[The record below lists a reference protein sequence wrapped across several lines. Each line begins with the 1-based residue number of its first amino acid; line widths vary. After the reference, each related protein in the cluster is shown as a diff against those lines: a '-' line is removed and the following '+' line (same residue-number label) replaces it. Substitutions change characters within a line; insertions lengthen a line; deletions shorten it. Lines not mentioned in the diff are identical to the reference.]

1 MPNALKNFWTPD
13 ETLDRLFTKLFD
25 TDNVGYLQQLV
36 DTIELDENANFWTEH
51 FQVEGNEYDIDIS
64 DTHKNPAWTVRQRDI
79 RVVPMADPM
88 APLSETRQL
97 ETEGYTEKTGSIY
110 GYGRGLFNTS
120 MSKLEMQARLAQMSP
135 EDRSLVTAMQ
145 RGVADLI
152 KTHNL
157 RLSNMAAMTLSYG
170 GAYNTT
176 TAQNI
181 VPAGQ
186 SPTLTSQGFSGVTV
200 SQSPYIP
207 LANFK
212 TAGVKA
218 WTDMTSGAECDI
230 PSQMQKIEYDFKVAN
245 NLDESTP
252 FEWDIPYDIVVNV
265 LLPNPYFIA
274 EVNRYI
280 RLEAPDK
287 VVIISNSQSAIDTT
301 SITWEQLVAYTRS
314 SISKI
319 SPIRVV
325 REQQT
330 VQGITTY
337 YTVRGWKPNTA
348 VLRPLGHAGVV
359 VHAVPEWVKLMRSGE
374 VNNNVQWSL
383 AKWNNLIYIIN
394 KIVPN
399 GMLKSYHTDAIGRYA
414 TVLNE
419 SQYHVCVDIS
429 TADN

>member
-1 MPNALKNFWTPD
+1 MANALKNFWTPE
-13 ETLDRLFTKLFD
+13 ETINKMYDRLFD

-36 DTIELDENANFWTEH
+36 DTIDIDENSNFWTEH
-51 FQVEGNEYDIDIS
+51 FVVDGSEYDIDIA
-64 DTHKNPAWTVRQRDI
+64 DTKKNPAWTVRQRDI

-97 ETEGYTEKTGSIY
+97 ETEGYSEQTGSIY
-110 GYGRGLFNTS
+110 GYGKGLFNTS
-120 MSKLEMQARLAQMSP
+120 MSKLELQARLAQMSP

-145 RGVADLI
+145 RGIANLI
-152 KTHNL
+152 MTHNL

-176 TAQNI
+176 TAQD
-181 VPAGQ
+181 ATG
-186 SPTLTSQGFSGVTV
+186 TKTTQGGSGVVV
-200 SQSPYIP
+200 SQRPYIP

-212 TAGVKA
+212 RAGVKV
-218 WTDMTSGAECDI
+218 WTDPTCDI
-230 PSQMQKIEYDFKVAN
+230 PSQMQKLEYEFKVAN

-252 FEWDIPYDIVVNV
+252 FEWDIPYDIIVNI
-265 LLPNPYFIA
+265 LLKNSFFIE

-301 SITWEQLVAYTRS
+301 TITWQQLVAYTRS

-319 SPIRVV
+319 APIRVV

-337 YTVRGWKPNTA
+337 YTVRGWKPNTV
-348 VLRPLGHAGVV
+348 VLRPLGAAGVV
-359 VHAVPEWVKLMRSGE
+359 VHAIPEWAKLMRSGE
-374 VNNNVQWSL
+374 VNDNIQWSM
-383 AKWNNLIYIIN
+383 AKWNNLLYIIN

-399 GMLKSYHTDAIGRYA
+399 GMLKSYHTDALGRYA

-419 SQYHVCVDIS
+419 SQYHVCVDIA
-429 TADN
+429 TAD

>member
-1 MPNALKNFWTPD
+1 MANALKNFWTPE
-13 ETLDRLFTKLFD
+13 ETINKMYDRLFD

-36 DTIELDENANFWTEH
+36 DTIEIDENSNFWTEH
-51 FQVEGNEYDIDIS
+51 FIVEGNEYDIDLA
-64 DTHKNPAWTVRQRDI
+64 DTKKNPAWTVRQRDI

-97 ETEGYTEKTGSIY
+97 ETEGFGEQTGSIY
-110 GYGRGLFNTS
+110 GYGKGLFETS
-120 MSKLEMQARLAQMSP
+120 MSKQALQAQLAQMSP

-145 RGVADLI
+145 RGIADLI

-181 VPAGQ
+181 VPQGQ
-186 SPTLTSQGFSGVTV
+186 TPTLTTQGGSGVVV
-200 SQSPYIP
+200 SQRPYIP
-207 LANFK
+207 LANYK
-212 TAGVKA
+212 NAGVKV
-218 WTDMTSGAECDI
+218 WTDATADI

-252 FEWDIPYDIVVNV
+252 FEWDIPYDIIVNI
-265 LLPNPYFIA
+265 LLKNSFFIA

-287 VVIISNSQSAIDTT
+287 VVIISNSQSALDTT
-301 SITWEQLVAYTRS
+301 TITWQQLVAYTRS

-337 YTVRGWKPNTA
+337 YTVRGWKPNTV
-348 VLRPLGHAGVV
+348 VLRPLGAAGVV
-359 VHAVPEWVKLMRSGE
+359 VHAIPEWAKLMRSGE
-374 VNNNVQWSL
+374 VNDNIQWSM
-383 AKWNNLIYIIN
+383 AKWNNMLYIIN

-399 GMLKSYHTDAIGRYA
+399 GMLKSYHTDALGRYA

-429 TADN
+429 TAD

>member
-1 MPNALKNFWTPD
+1 MAQALKNFWTPE
-13 ETLDRLFTKLFD
+13 ETINKMYDHLFD
-25 TDNVGYLQQLV
+25 TDSIGFLQQLV
-36 DTIELDENANFWTEH
+36 DTIDIDENANFWTEH
-51 FQVEGNEYDIDIS
+51 FAVEGSEYDIDIA
-64 DTHKNPAWTVRQRDI
+64 DTKKNPAWTVRQRDI

-97 ETEGYTEKTGSIY
+97 ETEGYSEQTGSIY
-110 GYGRGLFNTS
+110 GYGKGLFDTS
-120 MSKLEMQARLAQMSP
+120 MSKLELQARLAQMSP
-135 EDRSLVTAMQ
+135 EDRSLLTAMQ
-145 RGVADLI
+145 RGISDLI

-176 TAQNI
+176 TAQDI
-181 VPAGQ
+181 TSGT
-186 SPTLTSQGFSGVTV
+186 PTLTTQGGSGVVV
-200 SQSPYIP
+200 SQRPYIP
-207 LANFK
+207 LANYK
-212 TAGVKA
+212 KAGAKV
-218 WTDMTSGAECDI
+218 WTDPTADI
-230 PSQMQKIEYDFKVAN
+230 PSQMQKLEYDFKVSN

-265 LLPNPYFIA
+265 LLKNDYFIA
-274 EVNRYI
+274 EVNRYL

-287 VVIISNSQSAIDTT
+287 VVIISNSQSALDTT
-301 SITWEQLVAYTRS
+301 TITWQQLVAYTRS

-319 SPIRVV
+319 APIRIV

-337 YTVRGWKPNTA
+337 YTVRGWKPNTV
-348 VLRPLGHAGVV
+348 VLRPLGMAGVV
-359 VHAVPEWVKLMRSGE
+359 VHAIPEWAKLMRSGE
-374 VNNNVQWSL
+374 VNDNIQWSM
-383 AKWNNLIYIIN
+383 AKWNNLIYVIN

-399 GMLKSYHTDAIGRYA
+399 GMLKAYHTDALGRYA

-429 TADN
+429 TAG

>member
-1 MPNALKNFWTPD
+1 MANALKNFWTPD
-13 ETLDRLFTKLFD
+13 ETIDRLYSKMFD
-25 TDNVGYLQQLV
+25 ANGVGYLQQLV
-36 DTIELDENANFWTEH
+36 DTIDIDENANFWTEH
-51 FQVEGNEYDIDIS
+51 FVVEGNEYDIDIS
-64 DTHKNPAWTVRQRDI
+64 DTKKNPAWTVRERDI

-97 ETEGYTEKTGSIY
+97 EREGYSEHTGSIY
-110 GYGRGLFNTS
+110 GYGKGLFDTS
-120 MSKLEMQARLAQMSP
+120 MSKLEMQAKLAQMSP

-145 RGVADLI
+145 RGIADLI

-186 SPTLTSQGFSGVTV
+186 SSTLTSQGFSGVTV
-200 SQSPYIP
+200 QQSAYIP

-212 TAGVKA
+212 TAGTKVWSDA
-218 WTDMTSGAECDI
+218 TCDI
-230 PSQMQKIEYDFKVAN
+230 PSQMQKLEYEFKVAN
-245 NLDESTP
+245 NLDEGTP
-252 FEWDIPYDIVVNV
+252 FEWDIPYDIITNV
-265 LLPNPYFIA
+265 LLNNSYFVA
-274 EVNRYI
+274 EVNRYL

-287 VVIISNSQSAIDTT
+287 VIIYDSSAGTSSIDTT
-301 SITWEQLVAYTRS
+301 GITWSQLVAYSRS

-319 SPIRVV
+319 APIRVV

-337 YTVRGWKPNTA
+337 YTVRGWKPNTV
-348 VLRPLGHAGVV
+348 VLRPLGAAGVV
-359 VHAVPEWVKLMRSGE
+359 VHAIPEWAKLLRSGE
-374 VNNNVQWSL
+374 VNQNVQWSM
-383 AKWNNLIYIIN
+383 AKWNNLLYIIN

-419 SQYHVCVDIS
+419 SKYHVCVDIA
-429 TADN
+429 TADS

>member
-1 MPNALKNFWTPD
+1 MANALKNFWTPD
-13 ETLDRLFTKLFD
+13 ETIDRLYSKMFD
-25 TDNVGYLQQLV
+25 ANGVGYLQQLV
-36 DTIELDENANFWTEH
+36 DTIDIDENANFWTEH
-51 FQVEGNEYDIDIS
+51 FVVEGNEYDIDIS
-64 DTHKNPAWTVRQRDI
+64 DTKKNPAWTVRERDI

-97 ETEGYTEKTGSIY
+97 EREGYSEHTGSIY
-110 GYGRGLFNTS
+110 GYGKGLFDTS
-120 MSKLEMQARLAQMSP
+120 MSKLEMQAKLAQMSP

-145 RGVADLI
+145 RGIADLI

-176 TAQNI
+176 TAQDI
-181 VPAGQ
+181 GPAGQ
-186 SPTLTSQGFSGVTV
+186 SSILTSQGFSGVTV
-200 SQSPYIP
+200 QQSPYIP

-212 TAGVKA
+212 TAGTKVWSDA
-218 WTDMTSGAECDI
+218 TCDI
-230 PSQMQKIEYDFKVAN
+230 PSQMQKLEYEFKVAN
-245 NLDESTP
+245 NLDEGTP
-252 FEWDIPYDIVVNV
+252 FEWDIPYDIITNV
-265 LLPNPYFIA
+265 LLNNSYFVA
-274 EVNRYI
+274 EVNRYL

-287 VVIISNSQSAIDTT
+287 VIIYDSSAGTSSIDTT
-301 SITWEQLVAYTRS
+301 GITWSQLVAYSRS

-319 SPIRVV
+319 APIRVV

-337 YTVRGWKPNTA
+337 YTVRGWKPNTV
-348 VLRPLGHAGVV
+348 VLRPLGAAGVV
-359 VHAVPEWVKLMRSGE
+359 VHAIPEWAKLLRSGE
-374 VNNNVQWSL
+374 VNQNVQWSM
-383 AKWNNLIYIIN
+383 AKWNNLLYIIN

-419 SQYHVCVDIS
+419 SKYHVCVDIA
-429 TADN
+429 TADS

>member
-1 MPNALKNFWTPD
+1 MANALKTFWTSE
-13 ETLDRLFTKLFD
+13 ETINKLYDRLYD
-25 TDNVGYLQQLV
+25 TDNVGYLQTLV
-36 DTIELDENANFWTEH
+36 DTIDLDENANFWAEH
-51 FQVEGNEYDIDIS
+51 FDIEGSEYDIDIA
-64 DTHKNPAWTVRQRDI
+64 DTKKNPAWTVRQRDI

-97 ETEGYTEKTGSIY
+97 ETEGYGEKTGSIY
-110 GYGRGLFNTS
+110 GYGKGLFDTS
-120 MSKLEMQARLAQMSP
+120 MSKLELQARLAQMSP
-135 EDRSLVTAMQ
+135 EDRSLLTAMQ
-145 RGVADLI
+145 RGIQDLI

-170 GAYNTT
+170 GGYSTT
-176 TAQNI
+176 VAQNV

-186 SPTLTSQGFSGVTV
+186 TPTLTSQGGSGVTV
-200 SQSPYIP
+200 VQPSYIP
-207 LANFK
+207 RDNFK
-212 TAGVKA
+212 KAGTKI
-218 WTDMTSGAECDI
+218 WSDSTCDI

-252 FEWDIPYDIVVNV
+252 FEWDIPYDIVVNI
-265 LLPNPYFIA
+265 LLKNDFFIA

-287 VVIISNSQSAIDTT
+287 VVIISNSQSALDTT
-301 SITWEQLVAYTRS
+301 TITWQQLVAYTRS

-319 SPIRVV
+319 APIRIV

-337 YTVRGWKPNTA
+337 YTVRGWKPNTV
-348 VLRPLGHAGVV
+348 VLRPLGKAGVV
-359 VHAVPEWVKLMRSGE
+359 VHAIPEWAKLMRSGE
-374 VNNNVQWSL
+374 VNSNIQWSM

-394 KIVPN
+394 KVVPN
-399 GMLKSYHTDAIGRYA
+399 GMLKSYHTDALGRYA

-419 SQYHVCVDIS
+419 SQYHVCVDIA
-429 TADN
+429 TAD

>member
-1 MPNALKNFWTPD
+1 MAQALKNQWTPD
-13 ETLDRLFTKLFD
+13 ETINKLYDRLYD
-25 TDNVGYLQQLV
+25 SDNVGYLQQLV
-36 DTIELDENANFWTEH
+36 DTIDIDENANFWTEH
-51 FQVEGNEYDIDIS
+51 FTVEGSEYDIDIA
-64 DTHKNPAWTVRQRDI
+64 DTKKNPAWTVKQRDI

-97 ETEGYTEKTGSIY
+97 ETEGYSEKTGSIY
-110 GYGRGLFNTS
+110 GYGKGLFDTS
-120 MSKLEMQARLAQMSP
+120 MSKLELQARLAQMSP
-135 EDRSLVTAMQ
+135 EDRSLLTAAQ
-145 RGVADLI
+145 RGIADLI
-152 KTHNL
+152 KSHNL

-176 TAQNI
+176 TAQNV

-186 SPTLTSQGFSGVTV
+186 TPTLTSQGFSGVTV
-200 SQSPYIP
+200 SQSAYIP

-212 TAGVKA
+212 KAGTKV
-218 WTDMTSGAECDI
+218 WTDATCDI
-230 PSQMQKIEYDFKVAN
+230 PSQMQKLEYDFKVAN

-252 FEWDIPYDIVVNV
+252 FEWDIPYDIIVNV
-265 LLPNPYFIA
+265 LLKNNFFIA

-287 VVIISNSQSAIDTT
+287 VVIISNSRSALDTST
-301 SITWEQLVAYTRS
+301 ITWQQLVAYTRS

-319 SPIRVV
+319 APIRVV

-337 YTVRGWKPNTA
+337 YTVRGWKPNTV
-348 VLRPLGHAGVV
+348 VLRPLGMAGVV
-359 VHAVPEWVKLMRSGE
+359 VHAIPEWAKLMNSGE
-374 VNNNVQWSL
+374 VNQEIKWSM
-383 AKWNNLIYIIN
+383 AKWNNLLYVIN
-394 KIVPN
+394 KITPN
-399 GMLKSYHTDAIGRYA
+399 GMLKSYHTDVLGRYA

-429 TADN
+429 TAD

>member
-1 MPNALKNFWTPD
+1 MANALKNYWTPD
-13 ETLDRLFTKLFD
+13 ETLERLYTKLFD
-25 TDNVGYLQQLV
+25 REGTGFLQQLV
-36 DTIELDENANFWTEH
+36 DSIELDENSNFWAEH
-51 FQVEGNEYDIDIS
+51 FAVEGNEYDIDIA
-64 DTHKNPAWTVRQRDI
+64 DTKKNPAWTVRQRDV

-88 APLSETRQL
+88 APLSETMQL
-97 ETEGYTEKTGSIY
+97 DSEGYSEKTGSIY
-110 GYGRGLFNTS
+110 GFGKGLFSTS
-120 MSKLEMQARLAQMSP
+120 MSKLELQARLAQMSP

-145 RGVADLI
+145 RGVQDLI

-176 TAQNI
+176 TAQDI
-181 VPAGQ
+181 VPAG
-186 SPTLTSQGFSGVTV
+186 SSSTRTSQGFSGVTV
-200 SQSPYIP
+200 SQPAYIP

-212 TAGVKA
+212 TAGVKVWSDA
-218 WTDMTSGAECDI
+218 TADI

-245 NLDESTP
+245 NLDEGTP
-252 FEWDIPYDIVVNV
+252 FEWDIPYNIIVNI
-265 LLPNPYFIA
+265 LLKNSFFIA
-274 EVNRYI
+274 EVNRYL

-287 VVIISNSQSAIDTT
+287 VIVINNSASAVDTNV
-301 SITWEQLVAYTRS
+301 ITWSQLVAYSQS
-314 SISKI
+314 SVSKI

-337 YTVRGWKPNTA
+337 YTVRGWKPNTV
-348 VLRPLGHAGVV
+348 VLRPLGMAGVV

-374 VNNNVQWSL
+374 VNNNVQFSIG
-383 AKWNNLIYIIN
+383 KWNNLIYIIN

-414 TVLNE
+414 TVLDE
-419 SQYHVCVDIS
+419 SKYHVCVDIA
-429 TADN
+429 TADA

>member
-1 MPNALKNFWTPD
+1 MAQALKNQWTPD
-13 ETLDRLFTKLFD
+13 ETINKLYDRLYD
-25 TDNVGYLQQLV
+25 SDNVGYLQQLV
-36 DTIELDENANFWTEH
+36 DTIDIDENANFWTEH
-51 FQVEGNEYDIDIS
+51 FTIEGSEYDIDIA
-64 DTHKNPAWTVRQRDI
+64 DTKKNPAWTVKQRDI

-97 ETEGYTEKTGSIY
+97 ETEGYSEKTGSIY
-110 GYGRGLFNTS
+110 GYGKGLFDTS
-120 MSKLEMQARLAQMSP
+120 MSKLELQARLAQMSP
-135 EDRSLVTAMQ
+135 EDRSLLTAAQ
-145 RGVADLI
+145 RGIADLI
-152 KTHNL
+152 KSHNL

-176 TAQNI
+176 TAQNV

-186 SPTLTSQGFSGVTV
+186 TPTLTSQGFSGVTV
-200 SQSPYIP
+200 SQSAYIP

-212 TAGVKA
+212 KAGTKV
-218 WTDMTSGAECDI
+218 WTDATCDI
-230 PSQMQKIEYDFKVAN
+230 PSQMQKLEYDFKVAN

-252 FEWDIPYDIVVNV
+252 FEWDIPYDIIVNV
-265 LLPNPYFIA
+265 LLKNNFFIA

-287 VVIISNSQSAIDTT
+287 VVIISNSQSALDTST
-301 SITWEQLVAYTRS
+301 ITWQQLVAYTRS

-319 SPIRVV
+319 APIRVV

-337 YTVRGWKPNTA
+337 YTVRGWKPNTV
-348 VLRPLGHAGVV
+348 VLRPLGMAGVV
-359 VHAVPEWVKLMRSGE
+359 VHAIPEWAKLMNSGE
-374 VNNNVQWSL
+374 VNQEIKWSM
-383 AKWNNLIYIIN
+383 AKWNNLLYVIN
-394 KIVPN
+394 KITPN
-399 GMLKSYHTDAIGRYA
+399 GMLKSYHTDVLGRYA

-429 TADN
+429 TAD

>member
-1 MPNALKNFWTPD
+1 MAQALKNQWTPD
-13 ETLDRLFTKLFD
+13 ETINKLYDRLYD
-25 TDNVGYLQQLV
+25 SDNVGYLQQLV
-36 DTIELDENANFWTEH
+36 DTIDIDENANFWTEH
-51 FQVEGNEYDIDIS
+51 FTVDGSEYDIDIA
-64 DTHKNPAWTVRQRDI
+64 DTKKNPAWAVKQRDI

-97 ETEGYTEKTGSIY
+97 ETEGYSEKTGSIY
-110 GYGRGLFNTS
+110 GYGKGLFDTS
-120 MSKLEMQARLAQMSP
+120 MSKLELQARLAQMSP
-135 EDRSLVTAMQ
+135 EDRSLLTAAQ
-145 RGVADLI
+145 RGIADLI
-152 KTHNL
+152 KSHNL

-186 SPTLTSQGFSGVTV
+186 TPTLTSQGFSGVTV

-212 TAGVKA
+212 KAGTKV
-218 WTDMTSGAECDI
+218 WTDATCDI
-230 PSQMQKIEYDFKVAN
+230 PSQMQKLEYDFKVAN

-252 FEWDIPYDIVVNV
+252 FEWDIPYDILVNV
-265 LLPNPYFIA
+265 LLKNDFFIA

-287 VVIISNSQSAIDTT
+287 VVIISNSQSALDTST
-301 SITWEQLVAYTRS
+301 ITWQQLVAYTRS

-319 SPIRVV
+319 APIRVV

-337 YTVRGWKPNTA
+337 YTVRGWKPNTV
-348 VLRPLGHAGVV
+348 VLRPLGMAGVV
-359 VHAVPEWVKLMRSGE
+359 VHAIPEWAKLMNSGE
-374 VNNNVQWSL
+374 VNNEIKWSM
-383 AKWNNLIYIIN
+383 AKWNNLLYVIN
-394 KIVPN
+394 KITPN
-399 GMLKSYHTDAIGRYA
+399 GMLKSYHTDVLGRYA

-429 TADN
+429 TAD